1 MIRHILI
8 LSACLALLGGRAAD
22 LTWLTNI
29 EKAQERAK
37 TDKKAVLINF
47 TGSDWCGFCK
57 RLDKQVFAT
66 QEFADYA
73 KDNRV
78 LLKADFPRTTPLPE
92 DLKQANSRLKSRYE
106 VRGFPTLVMID
117 GDGRVL
123 GKKVGYG
130 GDSPTAVINE
140 FKSWRKK

>member
-1 MIRHILI
+1 MIRSLLI
-8 LSACLALLGGRAAD
+8 LSACVTLVGGRAAE
-22 LTWLTNI
+22 LTWLTNL

-37 TDKKAVLINF
+37 TDKKVVLINF

-73 KDNRV
+73 KDNLV
-78 LLKADFPRTTPLPE
+78 LVKADFPRTTPLPE
-92 DLKQANSRLKSRYE
+92 DLKQANARIKNRYE

-140 FKSWRKK
+140 FKGWRKK

>member
-1 MIRHILI
+1 MIRCLLV
-8 LSACLALLGGRAAD
+8 LSACLTLLGVRAAE
-22 LTWLTNI
+22 LTWLTNL

-37 TDKKAVLINF
+37 TDKKVVLINF

-73 KDNRV
+73 KDNLV
-78 LLKADFPRTTPLPE
+78 LVKADFPRTTQLPE
-92 DLKQANSRLKSRYE
+92 DIKQANTRIKNRYE

-130 GDSPTAVINE
+130 GDSPAAVINE

>member
-73 KDNRV
+73 KDNLV

-92 DLKQANSRLKSRYE
+92 DLKQANTRLKSRYE